1 MTDLAAAARVLGEER
16 SGHPA
21 GSDVDYMARGSQ
33 GFGVKALDRLAERI
47 APGDPKFKYR
57 IVPKASLARFKA
69 ARRLSPHQS
78 VVLMRIAD
86 IWVQALR
93 IWHTPDEARNFLG
106 RPHPLL
112 EGRKPVDLVLENEL
126 GATLVRSVLGRLD
139 SGTAV

>member
-21 GSDVDYMARGSQ
+21 VSDVDYMARVSQ
-33 GFGVKALDRLAERI
+33 GFGLKALARLAEEI

-69 ARRLSPHQS
+69 ARRLSPKQS
-78 VVLMRIAD
+78 VVLMRIAEV
-86 IWVQALR
+86 WVQALR
-93 IWHTPDEARNFLG
+93 IWQSPEEARNFLS

-112 EGRKPVDLVLENEL
+112 EGRKPMDLVLENEL
-126 GATLVRSVLGRLD
+126 GANLVRSVLGRLD
-139 SGTAV
+139 SGSAV